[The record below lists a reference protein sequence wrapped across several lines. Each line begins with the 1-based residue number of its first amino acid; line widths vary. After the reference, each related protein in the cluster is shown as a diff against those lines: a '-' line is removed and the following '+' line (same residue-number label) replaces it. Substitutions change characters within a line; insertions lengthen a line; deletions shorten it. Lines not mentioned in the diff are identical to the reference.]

1 VKKSNY
7 FYNEMCIFRGLVK
20 SVNRLVVNVI
30 IIVDFNRLK
39 SVLIIVVSILVK
51 RVLFL
56 IHFKLS
62 VFVFVID

>member
-1 VKKSNY
+1 
-7 FYNEMCIFRGLVK
+7 MCIFRGLVK

-62 VFVFVID
+62 VFVFVVD

>member
-1 VKKSNY
+1 
-7 FYNEMCIFRGLVK
+7 MCIFRGLVK

>member
-1 VKKSNY
+1 
-7 FYNEMCIFRGLVK
+7 MCIFRGLVK

-39 SVLIIVVSILVK
+39 SVLIIVVSILGK